1 MKTISKIYKLKHE
14 EICEAIR
21 EYIASK
27 TGDDMSAPDMMVEIN
42 MELTPATRSYSARVG
57 KDIYE

>member
-1 MKTISKIYKLKHE
+1 MKIVGKIYKLKHE

-21 EYIASK
+21 NYIASK
-27 TGDDMSAPDMMVEIN
+27 TGDDMSTPDMMVEIN

-57 KDIYE
+57 KYIYK